1 MAKRKAEAVEDGPS
15 KKAKADAEVG
25 ASGVCLQSKCF
36 YECAIACSLEVGSI
50 MLLVVSIWGALVHAC
65 WHH

>member
-25 ASGVCLQSKCF
+25 ASGVCLQLNCNF
-36 YECAIACSLEVGSI
+36 YAAVASCCDVKSVQ
-50 MLLVVSIWGALVHAC
+50 
-65 WHH
+65 